1 VAKTKA
7 PEKIA
12 PEVYRIDA
20 VGFPNAISVLL
31 LEGDDGFT
39 LVDTGLGSSAGRIW
53 EALSSLGGGTEDLKR
68 IYLTHHHT
76 DHIGGLPG
84 VREWAPGAEL
94 IASECEAEIISG
106 RRELDERP
114 NPIIRFLDRNAKL
127 PRAPVSH
134 TVREGDTVGGFRVIS
149 TPGSHPRSYLAPA
162 RRGRPLVHRR
172 CVRGPGDQDP
182 GRRQEVLL
190 HGPSA
195 GETLRREAAPG
206 GVRHR
211 SHEPRQANVRRRP
224 PKAWRGSR
232 PLQLC
237 VGAHP
242 RVVFGFE
249 GRPYP
254 S

>member
-1 VAKTKA
+1 MAKTKA
-7 PEKIA
+7 PEKTA
-12 PEVYRIDA
+12 PGVYRIDA

-39 LVDTGLGSSAGRIW
+39 LVDTGLGSSAGRIRD
-53 EALSSLGGGTEDLKR
+53 ALSYLGGGPEDLKR

-127 PRAPVSH
+127 PTAPVSH

-149 TPGSHPRSYLAPA
+149 TPGHTLGHTSLLRDEDGLLFTADAFGALVSKIRVGGTKFFCTDSPLANRSAEKLLQEEFATVVMSH
-162 RRGRPLVHRR
+162 GKPLYAGAHRR
-172 CVRGPGDQDP
+172 
-182 GRRQEVLL
+182 L
-190 HGPSA
+190 
-195 GETLRREAAPG
+195 GEAVARCNYA
-206 GVRHR
+206 
-211 SHEPRQANVRRRP
+211 
-224 PKAWRGSR
+224 
-232 PLQLC
+232 
-237 VGAHP
+237 
-242 RVVFGFE
+242 
-249 GRPYP
+249 
-254 S
+254 